1 MANPLVQL
9 ARHGQSFWLDN
20 ISRDLISS
28 GRLSR
33 LIEEDG
39 LKGMTSNPAIFEKAI
54 TGSPDYDDDI
64 GRLAAHGRS
73 AVEIYEA
80 LAISDIQQ
88 AADRLSSV
96 YDATDGADGYVSLE
110 VSPELA
116 DDTTGTIAEAR
127 RLWKAVDR
135 RNVMIKIPATR
146 EGIPAIRRLIGEG
159 LNINVTLLFS
169 RAVYETVAEAYI
181 GGLEDRLAAG
191 GGISGTASV
200 ASFFISRIDTLVDAL
215 LAERE
220 ERADNPEERAMIRNL
235 TGKTAIANGKST
247 YKLFK
252 ALYAAPRWNALAEQ
266 GARPQRLLWAST
278 STKNPDYRD
287 VLYVEEL
294 IGKDTINTLPDET
307 LSAFRDHGRLSDT
320 LEANIDEAGSVLT
333 NVEQAGISMEQVS
346 DQLVEEGVRK
356 FVDPFVKLLDAIE
369 QKRLQ
374 PA

>member
-20 ISRDLISS
+20 ISRDLICS
-28 GRLSR
+28 GRLRR
-33 LIEEDG
+33 LIDEDG

-54 TGSPDYDDDI
+54 AGSADYDEDI
-64 GRLAAHGRS
+64 GQLAAQGRN
-73 AVEIYEA
+73 AVEIYET
-80 LAISDIQQ
+80 LAISDIRQ
-88 AADRLSSV
+88 AADQLSAV

-116 DDTTGTIAEAR
+116 DDTAGTVAEAR
-127 RLWKAVDR
+127 RLWKEVDR
-135 RNVMIKIPATR
+135 RNVMIKVPATR
-146 EGIPAIRRLIGEG
+146 AGVPAVRRLIGEG

-181 GGLEDRLAAG
+181 SGLEDRLAAG
-191 GGISGTASV
+191 GEIGGMASV
-200 ASFFISRIDTLVDAL
+200 ASFFISRIDTLVDDL
-215 LAERE
+215 LAEKE
-220 ERADNPEERAMIRNL
+220 GQAAGPAERAVIRGL
-235 TGKTAIANGKST
+235 AGRTAVANGKTT
-247 YKLFK
+247 YQRYK
-252 ALYAAPRWNALAEQ
+252 ALYGTPRWKALAER
-266 GARPQRLLWAST
+266 GARTQRLLWAST
-278 STKNPDYRD
+278 STKNPAYRD

-320 LEANIDEAGSVLT
+320 LEAGLDEAGSVMA
-333 NVEQAGISMEQVS
+333 NVEKAGISMDRVS
-346 DQLVEEGVRK
+346 DRLVEEGVKK
-356 FVDPFVKLLDAIE
+356 FVDPFVKLIEAIE

>member
-1 MANPLVQL
+1 MANPLIQL

-28 GRLSR
+28 GRLRR

-54 TGSPDYDDDI
+54 TGSTDYDVDI
-64 GRLAAHGRS
+64 GLMAAQDQN

-80 LAISDIQQ
+80 LAISDIRE
-88 AADRLSSV
+88 AADQLAGV
-96 YDATDGADGYVSLE
+96 YDSTDGADGYVSLE
-110 VSPELA
+110 VSPQLA
-116 DDTTGTIAEAR
+116 DDTAGTIAEAR

-135 RNVMIKIPATR
+135 GNVMIKVPATR
-146 EGIPAIRRLIGEG
+146 AGIPAIRQLIGEG
-159 LNINVTLLFS
+159 LNVNVTLLFS
-169 RAVYETVAEAYI
+169 GDVYEAVAEAYI
-181 GGLEDRLAAG
+181 GGLEDRQAAG
-191 GGISGTASV
+191 GRIGGIASV

-215 LAERE
+215 LT
-220 ERADNPEERAMIRNL
+220 ERAARSTDPTERATFMDL
-235 TGKTAIANGKST
+235 VGKTAVANGKTT
-247 YKLFK
+247 YQRYK
-252 ALYAAPRWNALAEQ
+252 ALYATPRWKSLARK
-266 GARPQRLLWAST
+266 GARTQRLLWAST

-294 IGKDTINTLPDET
+294 IGRDTINTLPDET

-320 LEANIDEAGSVLT
+320 LEADIGEAASIMADI
-333 NVEQAGISMEQVS
+333 ERAGISMNRVA

-356 FVDPFVKLLDAIE
+356 FVDPFVKLIDAIE
-369 QKRLQ
+369 RKRLQ

>member
-20 ISRDLISS
+20 ISRDLIAS

-54 TGSPDYDDDI
+54 TGSTDYDDDI
-64 GRLAAHGRS
+64 GLLAAQGRN

-80 LAISDIQQ
+80 LAVADIRQ
-88 AADRLSSV
+88 AADRLSAV
-96 YDATDGADGYVSLE
+96 YDATEGADGYVSLE

-116 DDTTGTIAEAR
+116 DDTAGTVAEAR
-127 RLWKAVDR
+127 RLWEEVDR
-135 RNVMIKIPATR
+135 GNVMIQGAGDR
-146 EGIPAIRRLIGEG
+146 AGIPAVRRLIGEG

-191 GGISGTASV
+191 GAIGGTASV

-220 ERADNPEERAMIRNL
+220 AQADDPEVRGMIRGL
-235 TGKTAIANGKST
+235 IGKTAIANGKTT
-247 YKLFK
+247 YQLYK
-252 ALYAAPRWNALAEQ
+252 ALYATPRWDALAEK

-287 VLYVEEL
+287 VMYVEEL

-307 LSAFRDHGRLSDT
+307 LGAFRDHGRLSDS

-333 NVEQAGISMEQVS
+333 NVEKAGISMDRVS
-346 DQLVEEGVRK
+346 AQLVEEGVRK
-356 FVDPFVKLLDAIE
+356 FVDPFTKLMEAIE

>member
-33 LIEEDG
+33 LIDEDG
-39 LKGMTSNPAIFEKAI
+39 LKGMTSNPAIFEKSI
-54 TGSPDYDDDI
+54 TGSTDYDDDI
-64 GRLAAHGRS
+64 GLLAAQGRN

-80 LAISDIQQ
+80 LAVADIRQ
-88 AADRLSSV
+88 AADRLSAV

-116 DDTTGTIAEAR
+116 DDTAGTVAEAR
-127 RLWKAVDR
+127 RLWEEVDR
-135 RNVMIKIPATR
+135 RNVMIKVPATR
-146 EGIPAIRRLIGEG
+146 AGIPAVRRLIGEG
-159 LNINVTLLFS
+159 LNINITLLFS

-220 ERADNPEERAMIRNL
+220 EQADHPEVRAMIRGL
-235 TGKTAIANGKST
+235 IGKTAIANAKTT
-247 YKLFK
+247 YQLYK
-252 ALYAAPRWNALAEQ
+252 ALYATPRWNALAEK

-320 LEANIDEAGSVLT
+320 LEANIDEAGSVLA
-333 NVEQAGISMEQVS
+333 NVEKAGISMDRVT
-346 DQLVEEGVRK
+346 DQLVDEGVRK
-356 FVDPFVKLLDAIE
+356 FVDPFTKLMDAIE